1 MTVSSERLERQDR
14 MVEWD
19 VEVISSPFYLP
30 KWDASASKPV
40 ELPAAWKVL
49 FRSAVNLTM
58 PPPELDETVQA
69 AFKAKAEALAP
80 YYRTELL
87 RP

>member
-1 MTVSSERLERQDR
+1 
-14 MVEWD
+14 MVEWG
-19 VEVISSPFYLP
+19 VKVISSPFSLP
-30 KWDASASKPV
+30 EWDVRALEPV
-40 ELPAAWKVL
+40 ELRAEWKVF
-49 FRSAVNLTM
+49 FRSAVNWTM